1 MQKSLGCIDK
11 TDEATQNIDKKASTR
26 GPTTAHFYHRLH
38 IIIYNASKMSLSRAK
53 TGLRKGAAH
62 QRPRLAEQNVR
73 LNKISCLKKGK
84 CAE

>member
-11 TDEATQNIDKKASTR
+11 TDEVTQNIDKKVSTR

-38 IIIYNASKMSLSRAK
+38 IIIYNASNMSLSRAK

-62 QRPRLAEQNVR
+62 HMPRLAEQNVR